1 MKIET
6 NEKLAT
12 VLIANYNNSKYID
25 ECLTS
30 VINQN
35 YKKIEI
41 IVVDDNSSDNSLEIL
56 NNYTDQ
62 IKLIKKKKKI
72 GLGSFDQ
79 MNSYYEAFKE
89 SKGEIIFF

>member
-35 YKKIEI
+35 YNKI
-41 IVVDDNSSDNSLEIL
+41 
-56 NNYTDQ
+56 
-62 IKLIKKKKKI
+62 
-72 GLGSFDQ
+72 
-79 MNSYYEAFKE
+79 
-89 SKGEIIFF
+89 

>member
-6 NEKLAT
+6 NEPIAS

-25 ECLTS
+25 QCLES

-41 IVVDDNSSDNSLEIL
+41 VVVDDNSSDNSLEVL
-56 NNYTDQ
+56 SKYSGQ
-62 IKLIKKKKKI
+62 IKLIKKTKKV
-72 GLGSFDQ
+72 
-79 MNSYYEAFKE
+79 A
-89 SKGEIIFF
+89 

>member
-6 NEKLAT
+6 NDPLAT
-12 VLIANYNNSKYID
+12 VLIVNYNNSNCID
-25 ECLTS
+25 QCLKS

-56 NNYTDQ
+56 NNYTNQ
-62 IKLIKKKKKI
+62 IKLIKSEKA
-72 GLGSFDQ
+72 Q
-79 MNSYYEAFKE
+79 R
-89 SKGEIIFF
+89 